1 MLCAWDKK
9 WVQFQYGSKLVKL
22 QGLLPSPISGIKESS
37 IDQVQK
43 WQKGNDIWAVA
54 MVQEFVQEKGDNS
67 GVVPPFVQA
76 VLNQFDGVFKV
87 PNSLPPSRE
96 YDHTIALIP
105 NASPV
110 NSRPYRYSPL

>member
-1 MLCAWDKK
+1 M
-9 WVQFQYGSKLVKL
+9 KL

-87 PNSLPPSRE
+87 PNSLPHSRE